1 MTHIWDGL
9 TDWEKSRLKELE
21 SEIETTF
28 CDNEDIAWKI
38 LAIKDKPDHEKLDL
52 MSAIVPLT
60 EAGDNGITWGMKNAY
75 VYEET
80 EKMEKINEELRSKF
94 MIHYWEDES
103 GWGGSLAD
111 DDMVSEW
118 SA

>member
-1 MTHIWDGL
+1 
-9 TDWEKSRLKELE
+9 
-21 SEIETTF
+21 
-28 CDNEDIAWKI
+28 
-38 LAIKDKPDHEKLDL
+38 

-103 GWGGSLAD
+103 GWGGS
-111 DDMVSEW
+111 
-118 SA
+118 